1 MVSIMLIFVFLLTL
15 SSALF
20 ELKSVEI
27 CFYNSNS
34 KVIDISQN
42 KIYNTQKKV
51 DEIINTTNFDYGQSL
66 FLTNSNDYTYML
78 ESKNPYLKV
87 LYIESLFP
95 NKLLVKAT
103 ERQKLFYI
111 SSLENDFIFDSEY
124 KILEKGEN
132 LDKAEL
138 IKFEFQNKSGRELS
152 FFDFFE
158 ISSFAFDVGQ
168 FLTEN
173 NLVFDSITNCVN
185 IINSN
190 FSLLLQN
197 SVSFIIE
204 EDEQDVNFL
213 IKTKGILGVSI
224 EIEDLFNDFDK
235 KLTKVLQS
243 LQTIYDVERV
253 KTTYGKIL
261 IDKNCNCFWYNM

>member
-138 IKFEFQNKSGRELS
+138 IKFEFQNKSGGKLS

-204 EDEQDVNFL
+204 EEEQDVNFL

-235 KLTKVLQS
+235 KFTKVLQS